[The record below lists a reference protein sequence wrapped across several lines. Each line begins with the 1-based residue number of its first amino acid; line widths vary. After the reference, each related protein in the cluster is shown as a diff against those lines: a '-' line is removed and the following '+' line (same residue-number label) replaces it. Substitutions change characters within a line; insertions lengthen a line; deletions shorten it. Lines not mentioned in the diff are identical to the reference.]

1 MTFEPYGTPHW
12 AALGLLALIVAAV
25 CVQRGRLRGLRQVRI
40 ALAAASAAVEL
51 AMLADRAITQD
62 WDIYALPFELC
73 SLMIWLTALMVLTGS
88 RRLYEVTFFLGI
100 LGAAQALATPDLTAP
115 FPTFGFAHF
124 FLGHILIVVSNL
136 YMTIVEG
143 YRPTLR
149 SALRAFGWLQ
159 ALAVPAAVADM
170 LAGTN
175 FMFLAR
181 KPPSASLLDLL
192 GPWPWYLLELEAV
205 ALALCILLLGLVKLA
220 DRFFS
225 SRIPS
230 PKEGSPS

>member
-1 MTFEPYGTPHW
+1 MTFEPYGTSHW
-12 AALGLLALIVAAV
+12 AALGLLALMVAIVCAW
-25 CVQRGRLRGLRQVRI
+25 RRRLRGSKRVRI
-40 ALAAASAAVEL
+40 ALAAASVAVEL
-51 AMLADRAITQD
+51 AMLADRAVTRD
-62 WDIYALPFELC
+62 WDVYALPFELC
-73 SLMIWLTALMVLTGS
+73 SLMIWLTAIMVLTGS

-100 LGAAQALATPDLTAP
+100 LGAVQALATPDLTAP

-124 FLGHILIVVSNL
+124 FLGHILIVISNL

-143 YRPTLR
+143 YRPTLQ

-159 ALAVPAAVADM
+159 ALAVPAAIADL

-192 GPWPWYLLELEAV
+192 GPWPWYLLELEGV
-205 ALALCILLLGLVKLA
+205 ALALCLLLLGLVKLA
-220 DRFFS
+220 DRLFPN
-225 SRIPS
+225 RIQS

>member
-1 MTFEPYGTPHW
+1 MRFEPYTAPHW
-12 AALGLLALIVAAV
+12 AALGLLALLVAGL
-25 CVQRGRLRGLRQVRI
+25 CLQRRQLRGSKRMRVGL
-40 ALAAASAAVEL
+40 AASAVVVET
-51 AMLADRAITQD
+51 AMLAERAVTRD
-62 WDIYALPFELC
+62 WDVYALPLELC

-88 RRLYEVTFFLGI
+88 RRLYEITFFLGI
-100 LGAAQALATPDLTAP
+100 LGAVQALATPDLTAP

-124 FLGHILIVVSNL
+124 FLGHILIVFSNL

-159 ALAVPAAVADM
+159 LLAVPAAIADA

-192 GPWPWYLLELEAV
+192 GPWPWYLLQLEAV
-205 ALALCILLLGLVKLA
+205 ALALCLLLLGIVKLA
-220 DRFFS
+220 DRLL
-225 SRIPS
+225 PGDTHS
-230 PKEGSPS
+230 PKEASPS